1 MFFRPAMYSSLNGF
15 AHRFYE
21 RKLFTPDSGRATII
35 NKRQLAYLSPRLGVL
50 NNIPFA
56 IPFDVRV
63 EIFRKFVQN
72 DIQSRGYTPWAGR
85 MGTAKV
91 VVRREHIAQDG
102 FDKLG
107 EVDLRAPIAITFIDQ
122 WGNEECVLEFR
133 HLQPFADRIC
143 GLVELVSTAEA
154 CSRSS

>member
-1 MFFRPAMYSSLNGF
+1 MNTFISAAVYVDVPPSDQTSPVLTSL
-15 AHRFYE
+15 AHRFEE
-21 RKLFTPDSGRATII
+21 RKLSIPDSGRAAII

-85 MGTAKV
+85 MGAAKV
-91 VVRREHIAQDG
+91 VVRRDHIAQDG

-107 EVDLRAPIAITFIDQ
+107 EVDLRAPIAITFVDQ
-122 WGNEECVLEFR
+122 WGNEECVLLEAR
-133 HLQPFADRIC
+133 TSLIC
-143 GLVELVSTAEA
+143 
-154 CSRSS
+154 C